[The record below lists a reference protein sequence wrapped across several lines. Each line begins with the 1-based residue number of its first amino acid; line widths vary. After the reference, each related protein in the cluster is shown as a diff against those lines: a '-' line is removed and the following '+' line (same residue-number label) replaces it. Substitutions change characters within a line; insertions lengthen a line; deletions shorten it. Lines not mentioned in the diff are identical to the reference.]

1 MLSSA
6 RMRSFII
13 VVLNAEV
20 ILRVGKDQ
28 SLDKDYIESMFLTVV
43 KTACF
48 FALCLSYC
56 LYFCIKSLLIIRNII
71 LSIAS

>member
-43 KTACF
+43 KTVCF

-56 LYFCIKSLLIIRNII
+56 LYFLH
-71 LSIAS
+71 

>member
-13 VVLNAEV
+13 VALNAEV

-43 KTACF
+43 KTVCFLLCACLIVF
-48 FALCLSYC
+48 IFALSPCL
-56 LYFCIKSLLIIRNII
+56 
-71 LSIAS
+71 